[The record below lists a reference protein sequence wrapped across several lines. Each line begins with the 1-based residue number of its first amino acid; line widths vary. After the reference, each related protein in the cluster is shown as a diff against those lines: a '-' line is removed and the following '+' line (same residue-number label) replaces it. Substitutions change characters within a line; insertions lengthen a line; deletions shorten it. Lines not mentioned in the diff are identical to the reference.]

1 MRKAQEVSGVFGK
14 NFVIFKN
21 FAEAEL
27 KMVFHHLR
35 ELKKEKKSSYLV
47 SENFRGASP
56 DT

>member
-1 MRKAQEVSGVFGK
+1 
-14 NFVIFKN
+14 
-21 FAEAEL
+21 
-27 KMVFHHLR
+27 LR